1 MFLNYL
7 FFISAP
13 LMFPFLM
20 GEDFDGSYYTFA
32 VKKGFKFIGKPKEYI
47 LLEKEAA
54 EAIIGCGSYC
64 ARDED
69 CKAFYVEGN
78 TFLHLVFI
86 SLIQFI
92 S

>member
-1 MFLNYL
+1 MFHNFL
-7 FFISAP
+7 FFTPAL

-20 GEDFDGSYYTFA
+20 GEDFVSSYSTFA

-47 LLEKEAA
+47 LLENEAA
-54 EAIIGCGSYC
+54 EAIIGCGTYC